1 MTGGQT
7 HRVSGIGFCLLLIS
21 LLPLAAA
28 QKQPAGAKSA
38 PVAINKLTGLK
49 VTGTTR
55 YTDKEILA
63 ASGLE
68 FGQNAG
74 DGDFKE
80 AVQRLGNSGM
90 FSNVVYTFSSKGRT
104 GVKLELQLGDV
115 DASKLVPAHFENF
128 VWFTDSELLTALQSR
143 VPLFK
148 GLLPLGGNL
157 SDHVSEALQ
166 AILTEKHLPGRVECL
181 GEAHDQNGGPLIGVA
196 CRVEEVSIL
205 IHGFEFPGAT
215 PEQSALLTTAARR
228 AIGGNYARSN
238 LAALTKFDLLPV
250 YLKLGYLKAAF
261 APSDAGVVAKPV
273 AQPGGQPVP
282 QTAPA
287 PDEQGPAEIQVDA
300 IMPVTPGKVYS
311 TSGVEWKGNSA
322 IPTSE
327 LAPLLHLPVGHPAD
341 AVRLLADI
349 AGVNKL
355 YRSRGYMVAQIKP
368 EAQFDDEKSTV
379 HYDVS
384 IVEGDL
390 YRMGEFDIL
399 GLDTQ
404 AKARMVAAWTLRQGQ
419 PYNAD
424 YLKKYLNDTG
434 RLLPRGL
441 QWATTVHETPDA
453 KDKTVDVEIH
463 FKQQ

>member
-1 MTGGQT
+1 MN
-7 HRVSGIGFCLLLIS
+7 RVSGVVVGMCFF
-21 LLPLAAA
+21 LPVAAG
-28 QKQPAGAKSA
+28 QKLPTSPKSA

-55 YTDKEILA
+55 YTDKDILA

-68 FGQNAG
+68 FGQNAA

-90 FSNVVYTFSSKGRT
+90 FSNVVYSYSSKGSA
-104 GVKLELQLGDV
+104 GVKLELQLEDI

-128 VWFTDSELLTALQSR
+128 VWFTDSELLTAFETR

-166 AILTEKHLPGRVECL
+166 AILTEKHLPGRVDCR
-181 GEAHDQNGGPLIGVA
+181 GEANDQKGGTPTGVA

-215 PEQSALLTTAARR
+215 PEQSALLSTAARR

-261 APSDAGVVAKPV
+261 GPSDARLVVLPV
-273 AQPGGQPVP
+273 VQPVP
-282 QTAPA
+282 QPA
-287 PDEQGPAEIQVDA
+287 PDAPGPAEIQVDA
-300 IMPVTPGKVYS
+300 ILPVTTGKVYAA
-311 TSGVEWKGNSA
+311 SGVEWKGNSA
-322 IPTSE
+322 ISTSQ
-327 LAPLLHLPVGHPAD
+327 LATLVHLPVGQPAD
-341 AVRLLADI
+341 AVRLLADVAAI
-349 AGVNKL
+349 DKL
-355 YRSRGYMVAQIKP
+355 YRSRGYMAVQIRP
-368 EAQFDDEKSTV
+368 EARFEDEKSTV
-379 HYDVS
+379 VYDVN
-384 IVEGDL
+384 ITEGDL
-390 YRMGEFDIL
+390 YRMGELDIQ

-404 AKARMVAAWTLRQGQ
+404 AKARLMEAWTLRSGQ

-424 YLKKYLNDTG
+424 YLKNYLSDTG
-434 RLLPRGL
+434 RLLPRGV

>member
-1 MTGGQT
+1 M
-7 HRVSGIGFCLLLIS
+7 
-21 LLPLAAA
+21 
-28 QKQPAGAKSA
+28 
-38 PVAINKLTGLK
+38 
-49 VTGTTR
+49 
-55 YTDKEILA
+55 
-63 ASGLE
+63 
-68 FGQNAG
+68 
-74 DGDFKE
+74 
-80 AVQRLGNSGM
+80 
-90 FSNVVYTFSSKGRT
+90 
-104 GVKLELQLGDV
+104 
-115 DASKLVPAHFENF
+115 PAHFENF
-128 VWFTDSELLTALQSR
+128 VWFTDSELLAALQSR

-148 GLLPLGGNL
+148 GLLPLTGNL
-157 SDHVSEALQ
+157 SDHLSEALQ
-166 AILTEKHLPGRVECL
+166 AILTEKHLPGQVDCL
-181 GEAHDQNGGPLIGVA
+181 GEAHDQNGGPLTGVA

-215 PEQSALLTTAARR
+215 PEQSTLLTTAARR

-238 LAALTKFDLLPV
+238 LAALTNYDLLPV

-261 APSDAGVVAKPV
+261 GPSDAHVIP
-273 AQPGGQPVP
+273 PVP

-287 PDEQGPAEIQVDA
+287 PDEQGPPEIQVDA
-300 IMPVTPGKVYS
+300 ILPVTPGKVYA

-322 IPTSE
+322 ISTTE
-327 LAPLLHLPVGHPAD
+327 LAPLLHLAVGQPAD

-349 AGVNKL
+349 AGIDKL
-355 YRSRGYMVAQIKP
+355 YRSRGYMAAQIKP

-379 HYDVS
+379 HYHVNV
-384 IVEGDL
+384 VEGDL

-399 GLDTQ
+399 GLDSQ
-404 AKARMVAAWTLRQGQ
+404 AKARMVEAWTLRPGQ

-434 RLLPRGL
+434 RLLPRGV